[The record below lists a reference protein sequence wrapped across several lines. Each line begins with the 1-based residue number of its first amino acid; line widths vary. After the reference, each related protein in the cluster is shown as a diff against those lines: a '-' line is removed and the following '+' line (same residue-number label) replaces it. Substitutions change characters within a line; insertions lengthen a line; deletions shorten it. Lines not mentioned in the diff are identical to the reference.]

1 MTEHNHNHGHAA
13 YETEDFS
20 VSAIIG
26 SLVALGVIG
35 IAVYFIVL
43 GMYKFLDRYE
53 AEHVSENPLV
63 AAEPD
68 TRKASDQ
75 KIDATFPAPR
85 LQRNDVK
92 EMRDQLEAEENL
104 LHRYSWVDEP
114 GGTARIPIERA
125 IELTAER
132 GLPVRQS
139 APPANAPPAKPA
151 PAAKAA
157 AGAKAK

>member
-1 MTEHNHNHGHAA
+1 MSEHDHNHGHAA

-20 VSAIIG
+20 VPAIIG
-26 SLVALGVIG
+26 SLVGLGVIG

-53 AEHVSENPLV
+53 AEHVSENPMV
-63 AAEPD
+63 AAEAD
-68 TRKASDQ
+68 TRKMTPEQ
-75 KIDATFPAPR
+75 IEATFPNPR
-85 LQRNDVK
+85 LQRDDVK
-92 EMRDQLEAEENL
+92 EMRDQLQAEENT

-139 APPANAPPAKPA
+139 ASPASATPAKA
-151 PAAKAA
+151 AKTATAAKA
-157 AGAKAK
+157 K

>member
-1 MTEHNHNHGHAA
+1 MTEREHNHGTA

-20 VSAIIG
+20 VPAIIA

-53 AEHVSENPLV
+53 AEHVSENPMV

-68 TRKASDQ
+68 TRKATDPQ
-75 KIDATFPAPR
+75 VEATFPNPR
-85 LQRNDVK
+85 LQKNDVK
-92 EMRDQLEAEENL
+92 DMREQIEAEENL
-104 LHRYSWVDEP
+104 LERYSWVDESA
-114 GGTARIPIERA
+114 GTVRIPIERA

-132 GLPVRQS
+132 GLPVRQA
-139 APPANAPPAKPA
+139 APPANAPPAKAAPA
-151 PAAKAA
+151 SKAAKAA
-157 AGAKAK
+157 RAR